1 MPKTPSTES
10 SLEAILSGDLLA
22 ATRLIRRIEDG
33 DPAARPLLK
42 ALYRRGGSARV
53 IALTGAPGVGK
64 STLTDQLITAFR
76 AEGMRVGVLAVDP
89 TSPFTGGAILGD
101 RIRMGRHF
109 TDKGVFIRSM
119 ATRGHLGGLAG
130 ASGEAVQVLDAMGW
144 DVILLETVGVGQA
157 EVEVVH
163 LADTVILVMEPGGGD
178 DVQAAKAGI
187 MEIAHIFTVNKARRE
202 GADRT
207 VRQIEEML
215 NHRHETGGDANEGWW
230 PPVVRTEALDG
241 EGIPELMEAISAR
254 QSFLEAHP
262 RESETH
268 GLARARQL
276 LADELKSLAAERHI
290 GAREGEPDF
299 EKLLGDIAGRRE
311 DPYTAAER
319 LLDTGKI

>member
-1 MPKTPSTES
+1 MPKTSSTES

-64 STLTDQLITAFR
+64 SSLTDQLIAAFR
-76 AEGMRVGVLAVDP
+76 AEGKRVGVLAVDP

-119 ATRGHLGGLAG
+119 ATRGHLGGLAR

-144 DVILLETVGVGQA
+144 EVILLETVGVGQA

-187 MEIAHIFTVNKARRE
+187 MEIAHIFAVNKARRE
-202 GADRT
+202 GADKT
-207 VRQIEEML
+207 VRLIEEML
-215 NHRHETGGDANEGWW
+215 NHRHETGGDDGWW

-241 EGIPELMEAISAR
+241 EGISELMEAVSAR
-254 QSFLEAHP
+254 RSFQEAHP
-262 RESETH
+262 QKLETH

-276 LADELKSLAAERHI
+276 LSDELKSLAAERHI
-290 GAREGEPDF
+290 SAREGEPGF
-299 EKLLGDIAGRRE
+299 EKLLRDIAGRRE

-319 LLDTGKI
+319 LLNSDKI